1 MIPQLARPLFWD
13 TNADM
18 FEPTAF
24 PRYAIERVL
33 EHGTEADVAW
43 LLSVFNRESIADV
56 LRTDWRLS
64 PRSATFWALCFEV
77 PPGQVAALQPR

>member
-1 MIPQLARPLFWD
+1 MIPQHVRPLFWD
-13 TNADM
+13 TNAEA

-33 EHGTEADVAW
+33 EHGTEEDVAW
-43 LLSVFNRESIADV
+43 LLRVFRRAAIADV
-56 LRTDWRLS
+56 LRNDRRLS

-77 PPGQVAALQPR
+77 PANQVAALQPR